1 MPPYL
6 VFRLYGA
13 MASWG
18 EIAVGEFRPTSDHPG
33 RSAVLGLIGAALGVR
48 RDEEERLRALADG
61 YRIGVRLDAPG
72 QLLRDYH
79 TSQVPAS
86 GTGRSRRTYRTRRE
100 ELLAPADLVST
111 ILSTRDYRCDACAT
125 IVVEALPGA
134 PHSLGELAAALTNP
148 VYVLYLGRR
157 SCPPGLPLEP
167 IVVEDAG
174 SILEALA
181 AADAESGAAGFLR
194 PLFRGKR
201 HGTTRTCRLFWE
213 DGMVPGPC
221 DGVQSVPRRD
231 HPLSRRRW
239 QFRDRTEHQAVLAP
253 RTEEG

>member
-1 MPPYL
+1 MARYL

-33 RSAVLGLIGAALGVR
+33 RSAVLGLLGAALGIR
-48 RDEEERLRALADG
+48 RDEEDRLRALADG
-61 YRIGVRLDAPG
+61 YRIGVRLDQPG

-86 GTGRSRRTYRTRRE
+86 GTGRSSRTYRTRRE
-100 ELLAPADLVST
+100 ELMAPADLVST
-111 ILSTRDYRCDACAT
+111 VLSTRDYRCDSAAT
-125 IVVEALPGA
+125 IAVEAMPGA
-134 PHSLGELAAALTNP
+134 PYSLDELVAALAHP
-148 VYVLYLGRR
+148 VFVLYLGRR

-167 IVVEDAG
+167 VTVEAG
-174 SILEALA
+174 SLIDALA
-181 AADAESGAAGFLR
+181 AADTRSVAARFLQ
-194 PLFRGKR
+194 PLSRAKR
-201 HGTTRTCRLFWE
+201 FGPPPAHRLFWE
-213 DGMVPGPC
+213 DGMEAGLS

-239 QFRDRTEHQAVLAP
+239 QFRDRTEHQAALAP